1 MHQIKIVNVVAS
13 TLIKGEIDLKKMH
26 RLMSNTV
33 YDPERFS
40 GLTYRRTNPKVT
52 LVMFSNGKIL
62 KMLTKH
68 MF

>member
-1 MHQIKIVNVVAS
+1 MNQIKIVNVVAS

-40 GLTYRRTNPKVT
+40 AQVFQLHG
-52 LVMFSNGKIL
+52 
-62 KMLTKH
+62 
-68 MF
+68 